1 MKCTLNMFGWKGVTM
16 KNHKKTLYY
25 AYGNIKWH
33 SIRFN
38 LKMNGRCIETKGSFF
53 CFCFLLY
60 PHKMSIKE
68 CFCFSLKCCTCI
80 HSTREKKTKSNHTL
94 WQSIEKRGCYY
105 FAHFYH
111 LLNSMEKRK
120 QRIWKESLHHGT
132 VV

>member
-16 KNHKKTLYY
+16 KNHKKLYIMHTVILNDI
-25 AYGNIKWH
+25 ASGSIWKWMAGA
-33 SIRFN
+33 
-38 LKMNGRCIETKGSFF
+38 LKQRAHFSALSTQNEHQGMFLFFIEMLHLHPLNTG
-53 CFCFLLY
+53 
-60 PHKMSIKE
+60 
-68 CFCFSLKCCTCI
+68 
-80 HSTREKKTKSNHTL
+80 KKTKPNHTL